1 MPENRRLMESL
12 NFCHNFKAFVRLP
25 YAVAL
30 YSTSAAYSKVNME
43 YFSQFVKYSNIFVF
57 LRLNFEDGQLTCDVI
72 LRRFRV
78 TTVAAE
84 KQ

>member
-1 MPENRRLMESL
+1 MPENRRLMESF
-12 NFCHNFKAFVRLP
+12 NFCHNFKAFGRLP
-25 YAVAL
+25 SAVAL

-43 YFSQFVKYSNIFVF
+43 YFGQFVKYYQILVF
-57 LRLNFEDGQLTCDVI
+57 LRLNFEDGQRTCDVI